1 MSSVACCTIDVVRTC
16 CPSLVACCML
26 PPGAHALEASRY
38 ARARA
43 RNVNARALSVR
54 MAVADEAVGRKAS
67 VALRAHSALATAATA
82 HDVHSSCTASI
93 TLERCRLAAR
103 ADRGQLQRCR
113 EGAAGRRDGGAPGRL
128 VRRAA
133 ASLQGAPSRKRA
145 CCIVP
150 AVACNICSTLHR
162 SCCALPAHMCSQLL
176 RLTLCSALRCLFVCL
191 FVCLLVC
198 LFADLFAC

>member
-26 PPGAHALEASRY
+26 PPGAHALKQAAMH

-43 RNVNARALSVR
+43 TCTRGRSLSVWPWPMR
-54 MAVADEAVGRKAS
+54 RSGAKPRS
-67 VALRAHSALATAATA
+67 PCALTVHWPQLPRHTML
-82 HDVHSSCTASI
+82 HSSCTASI

-133 ASLQGAPSRKRA
+133 ASLQGTRGRWAL
-145 CCIVP
+145 
-150 AVACNICSTLHR
+150 VARMLHR
-162 SCCALPAHMCSQLL
+162 ARCCW
-176 RLTLCSALRCLFVCL
+176 
-191 FVCLLVC
+191 
-198 LFADLFAC
+198 